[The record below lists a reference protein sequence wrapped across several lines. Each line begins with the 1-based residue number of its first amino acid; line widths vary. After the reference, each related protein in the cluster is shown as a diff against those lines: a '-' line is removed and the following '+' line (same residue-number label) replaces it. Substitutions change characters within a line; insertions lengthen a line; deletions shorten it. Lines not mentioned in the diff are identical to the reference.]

1 MEMKWVREGTQVL
14 ELNLFPLN
22 FINISLVAFLKAES
36 IQAFGVS
43 AFKLSP

>member
-1 MEMKWVREGTQVL
+1 MGQRRHPDTGT
-14 ELNLFPLN
+14 ESIPLY

-36 IQAFGVS
+36 VQAFGVS

>member
-36 IQAFGVS
+36 VQAFEVS